1 MVTKSPASNAD
12 TCDLGSNSSWKEL
25 YASLERSARYA
36 VYALHVSSWQGQ
48 ENDIIEDIVQETA
61 YRMIEYARRAER
73 GEAPPIHS
81 LKNMMKVVAQNYCK
95 DMNRRDRRLL
105 RVQSQDALQQ
115 IPTSRHNQVSLVE
128 LGTEN
133 IYQEGLFKLVASEIA
148 SFPEKQ
154 RTAILIDLA
163 NRMHFGTQPT
173 PLQNAFLDVGI
184 DLREYQRPLPT
195 DPKERSRQLSLVT
208 YAYKRIASLP
218 CIQQYIAFA

>member
-36 VYALHVSSWQGQ
+36 VYALH
-48 ENDIIEDIVQETA
+48 
-61 YRMIEYARRAER
+61 
-73 GEAPPIHS
+73 
-81 LKNMMKVVAQNYCK
+81 QNYCK